1 MNAGLT
7 APFVRICPRRSIWSV
22 DWRGIVDYRDLLW
35 ILVRRDFVAKY
46 KQTILGPAWMVI
58 QPLATTIVFTAV
70 FAKVA
75 NISTNEVPPILFY
88 MSGLLAWNLF
98 SQVLSSCGSVFQA
111 NAHLFGKV
119 YFPRVIVPLA
129 NAVTA
134 FIPFLIQLLL
144 FLAMVVIVGSFGGG
158 SYHPVIRWEMLL
170 FPFFALQAAIIGL
183 GSALIVCS
191 LTAIYRDLQHLLAFL
206 TVIWMYLTPVIIPVS
221 ALAEKWPQ
229 WMWLVNLNPMT
240 VPVEGMRWSLLNAGS
255 ISIGSLLI
263 SWGIALLLLLV
274 GFLWFNQIERSY
286 VDRA

>member
-1 MNAGLT
+1 M
-7 APFVRICPRRSIWSV
+7 
-22 DWRGIVDYRDLLW
+22 DYRDLLW

-144 FLAMVVIVGSFGGG
+144 FFAMVVIVGGFGGG
-158 SYHPVIRWEMLL
+158 SYHPALRWEMLL
-170 FPFFALQAAIIGL
+170 FPVFALQAAIIGL
-183 GSALIVCS
+183 GSALIVCA

-255 ISIGSLLI
+255 ISVGSFLI
-263 SWGIALLLLLV
+263 SWGVAMLLLLV

>member
-1 MNAGLT
+1 MNSRA
-7 APFVRICPRRSIWSV
+7 ASHYIRICPRRSIWSV
-22 DWRGIVDYRDLLW
+22 DWRGIVEYRDLLW
-35 ILVRRDFVAKY
+35 ILVRRDFIAKY
-46 KQTILGPAWMVI
+46 KQTILGPTWMVI

-75 NISTNEVPPILFY
+75 NISTNAVPPVPFY

-98 SQVLSSCGSVFQA
+98 SQVLSSCGNVFQT

-134 FIPFLIQLLL
+134 FIPFFIQLLL
-144 FLAMVVIVGSFGGG
+144 FFAMEFVVGRFEGGTYQAG
-158 SYHPVIRWEMLL
+158 FRWQIL
-170 FPFFALQAAIIGL
+170 FFPIFALQAAIIGL
-183 GSALIVCS
+183 GAALIVCS

-206 TVIWMYLTPVIIPVS
+206 TLIWMYLTPVIIPVS
-221 ALAEKWPQ
+221 ALAEKWPK
-229 WMWLVNLNPMT
+229 WMWLVELNPMT

-255 ISIGSLLI
+255 LSPSALLI
-263 SWGIALLLLLV
+263 SWMSALAMLLV

-286 VDRA
+286 VDKA